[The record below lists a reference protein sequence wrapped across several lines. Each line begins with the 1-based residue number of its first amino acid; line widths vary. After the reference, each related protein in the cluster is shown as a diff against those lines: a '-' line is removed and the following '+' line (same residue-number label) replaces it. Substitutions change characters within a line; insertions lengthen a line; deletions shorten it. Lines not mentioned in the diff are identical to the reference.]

1 MHGALG
7 SKLTQ
12 WMHFWLSATRSDKSF
27 YNRNIFV
34 DVSTSDEKTDVG
46 EFWNKLYIRDTI
58 LFADGSTSEWNKR
71 NRIKIERNGVANLFV
86 GEHLEFI
93 GILVV

>member
-1 MHGALG
+1 M
-7 SKLTQ
+7 
-12 WMHFWLSATRSDKSF
+12 
-27 YNRNIFV
+27 FV

-58 LFADGSTSEWNKR
+58 LFADGSTSEVNEKKR
-71 NRIKIERNGVANLFV
+71 NRIKFERNRVANLFV

-93 GILVV
+93 IILEV